1 MKCLRLK
8 TKMIFLTAIKNF
20 LKLFTVL
27 IFKDEFFRL
36 LFLFSLAVNLFIWV
50 FLYLKFLPLQAMG
63 ETLPLH
69 YNIYFGIDFI
79 GRWYEIFI
87 MPLVGIFFIIINFI
101 LADII
106 YLRDK
111 ITSYFLT
118 GAGAF
123 IQILLFLA
131 AYSIVM
137 INQ

>member
-1 MKCLRLK
+1 
-8 TKMIFLTAIKNF
+8 MIFLTAVKNF
-20 LKLFTVL
+20 FRLFTVL
-27 IFKDEFFRL
+27 IFKDGFFRL
-36 LFLFSLAVNLFIWV
+36 LFFFSLAVNLFIWF
-50 FLYLKFLPLQAMG
+50 FLYLKFYPLQVM
-63 ETLPLH
+63 EENFPLH
-69 YNIYFGIDFI
+69 YNIYFGVDFI

-87 MPLVGIFFIIINFI
+87 MPLIGTFFIAIDFI

-123 IQILLFLA
+123 IQILLLLA
-131 AYSIVM
+131 AYSVVM